1 MKLLLT
7 PPTAGSRPWV
17 GIKDFLTSITI
28 LVWPVNSLQD
38 CLNDCIYQ
46 IERAKE
52 ANGSSN
58 PTFHQAVCNQRSEN
72 TNNTVT
78 QQQQHLPSE
87 QQVIEVE
94 THQPSVPMTIAPS
107 QAKNH
112 QKTSESSSLQSGH
125 PDSPERVT
133 PTEVLEVDL
142 LEVSWSKT

>member
-1 MKLLLT
+1 MKLLT
-7 PPTAGSRPWV
+7 PPTAEPRPWV

-52 ANGSSN
+52 ANGVSN
-58 PTFHQAVCNQRSEN
+58 QTFQQAVCNQRSEN
-72 TNNTVT
+72 TNNTQ

-87 QQVIEVE
+87 PVIDIHVS
-94 THQPSVPMTIAPS
+94 PVPVTIAPS

-112 QKTSESSSLQSGH
+112 QKTPESSSHLSGH

-142 LEVSWSKT
+142 LEVSWSNLK